1 MNSTSGNTIDF
12 DSARLKI
19 KSAST
24 RASKSVHSSA
34 YPSAGQLQQSLSQL
48 LQTSLELDKILGLFF
63 ATLQQAMELDSLEYR
78 NEAKQLHFEFGNP
91 ALHRCSYRLTHLGDF
106 LGELRFS
113 RSKRFNEAQLQGLES
128 LLGSLLYPLRNALL
142 YHEAIACAL
151 NDPLT
156 GCGNRLAMDQ
166 ALDREIKHA
175 IRKQSEL
182 CMLVID
188 IDHFKSINDTYGHA
202 FGDEALKAM
211 VSACKSCLRAV
222 DGMFRLG
229 GEEFVVVLSDTNLT
243 DARMVAERIRHAIA
257 DMQFE
262 LDSQDI
268 PLTVSIGVARRRS
281 EENQLAL
288 YERCDQQMYKAK
300 RAGRNQVIAEG

>member
-19 KSAST
+19 QSASAKASKPLQSAST
-24 RASKSVHSSA
+24 
-34 YPSAGQLQQSLSQL
+34 PSTSQLQQSLSQL
-48 LQTSLELDKILGLFF
+48 LQTSLELDRILGLFF
-63 ATLQQAMELDSLEYR
+63 ATLQQAMALDSLEYR
-78 NEAKQLHFEFGNP
+78 HQAKHLQFDFGQP
-91 ALHRCSYRLTHLGDF
+91 ALHRCSYRLTHMGDF

-113 RSKRFNEAQLQGLES
+113 RSKRFSEAQLQGLET

-142 YHEAIACAL
+142 YQEAIACAL

-156 GCGNRLAMDQ
+156 GCGNRLAMNQ

-175 IRKQSEL
+175 IRKRTDL

-188 IDHFKSINDTYGHA
+188 IDHFKQINDTWGHA

-211 VSACKSCLRAV
+211 VGACQGCLRAV
-222 DGMFRLG
+222 DGLFRMG
-229 GEEFVVVLSDTNLT
+229 GEEFVVLLSDTNLSA
-243 DARMVAERIRHAIA
+243 ARLVAERIRSAIEQ
-257 DMQFE
+257 MQFE
-262 LDSQDI
+262 IDGQAI
-268 PLTVSIGVARRRS
+268 PLTVSVGVAKRRNDETQQS
-281 EENQLAL
+281 L

-300 RAGRNQVIAEG
+300 RSGRNRVIAES

>member
-19 KSAST
+19 KSAGAQ
-24 RASKSVHSSA
+24 ASKSVHSSA
-34 YPSAGQLQQSLSQL
+34 SPSVSQLQQSLSQL
-48 LQTSLELDKILGLFF
+48 LQTSLEMDRILGLFF
-63 ATLQQAMELDSLEYR
+63 ATLQQALELNSLEYR
-78 NEAKQLHFEFGNP
+78 HDAKQLQFDFGSP

-113 RSKRFNEAQLQGLES
+113 RSKRFSEAQLKGLES

-156 GCGNRLAMDQ
+156 GCGNRLALDQ

-175 IRKQSEL
+175 IRKRTDLS
-182 CMLVID
+182 MMVID
-188 IDHFKSINDTYGHA
+188 IDHFKTINDTYGHA

-211 VSACKSCLRAV
+211 VSACEGCLRAV
-222 DGMFRLG
+222 DGLFRLG
-229 GEEFVVVLSDTNLT
+229 GEEFVVLLSDTSLV
-243 DARMVAERIRHAIA
+243 DARMVAERIRNAIA
-257 DMQFE
+257 EMQFQ
-262 LDSQDI
+262 LDGQPI
-268 PLTVSIGVARRRS
+268 PLTVSIGVARRRNDES
-281 EENQLAL
+281 QQAL

-300 RAGRNQVIAEG
+300 RGGRNQVIAEG

>member
-1 MNSTSGNTIDF
+1 MNSTSDNTIDF

-19 KSAST
+19 KSASA
-24 RASKSVHSSA
+24 RASKSVNSA
-34 YPSAGQLQQSLSQL
+34 ANPSTSQLQHSLSQL

-63 ATLQQAMELDSLEYR
+63 ATLQQAMELDSMEYR
-78 NEAKQLHFEFGNP
+78 HEARALQFDFGHP
-91 ALHRCSYRLTHLGDF
+91 ALHRCSYRLTHMGDF

-113 RSKRFNEAQLQGLES
+113 RSKRFTEAQLQGLES

-142 YHEAIACAL
+142 YQEAITCAL
-151 NDPLT
+151 IDPLT

-166 ALDREIKHA
+166 ALSRDIKHA
-175 IRKQSEL
+175 IRKRTEL

-188 IDHFKSINDTYGHA
+188 IDHFKNINDTYGHA
-202 FGDEALKAM
+202 FGDEALKAT
-211 VSACKSCLRAV
+211 VSACQSCLRDV
-222 DGMFRLG
+222 DGLFRLG

-243 DARMVAERIRHAIA
+243 DARMVAERIRNAIA
-257 DMQFE
+257 TMQFE
-262 LDSQDI
+262 LDGEAI

-281 EENQLAL
+281 DENQQGL

-300 RAGRNQVIAEG
+300 RAGRNRVIAEG